1 MWLLTPTWQD
11 YHFFVGQPALY
22 FLERLVVVHQLP
34 TSPRA
39 QWQLLQSK
47 SLKKEPLRDLKLF
60 SVLQYGKQ
68 SFASR
73 VVISSPDRY
82 CTCVSFMYKYQVQ
95 ELAGEDS
102 DQSGTR

>member
-11 YHFFVGQPALY
+11 YHFFVGQPAIN
-22 FLERLVVVHQLP
+22 FLERLVVVHQLR

-39 QWQLLQSK
+39 QWQLLQ
-47 SLKKEPLRDLKLF
+47 KKEPLRDLKLF
-60 SVLQYGKQ
+60 SVSQYSKQ

-82 CTCVSFMYKYQVQ
+82 CTCVSFIYKYQVQ
-95 ELAGEDS
+95 ELASEDS
-102 DQSGTR
+102 D